1 MSRTQVTPSMI
12 TQICQEIRDIRQEAR
27 DSITVK
33 NKQTSSTSRLET
45 LSSNNPDQGRN
56 DGKDGSYETETS
68 YSTVPVHPP
77 KCNSDIPTRRDG
89 GPPQADQCNP
99 GMLAAPRSSHDP
111 LASSERSDVSAFA
124 DAGRDPSAWPSAS
137 CKGEYSPSDSSS
149 ELSSPGTL
157 MGNLHWKSVESANH
171 LSGEGDDRR
180 GSSSEDGVADSRGG
194 REEKDSEECKED
206 SRGECEANC
215 MGKVF
220 A

>member
-1 MSRTQVTPSMI
+1 MI

-27 DSITVK
+27 DSITAKV
-33 NKQTSSTSRLET
+33 KQTSSTSRLET

-56 DGKDGSYETETS
+56 DGKDGSYETGTS

-77 KCNSDIPTRRDG
+77 KYNSDIPTRHDEG
-89 GPPQADQCNP
+89 LPQADQCNP

-111 LASSERSDVSAFA
+111 LASSERNDVSAFA
-124 DAGRDPSAWPSAS
+124 DAGRGPSVWPSAS
-137 CKGEYSPSDSSS
+137 CKEEYSPSDSSS

-171 LSGEGDDRR
+171 SVDEEGDRR

-194 REEKDSEECKED
+194 REEKDSEERTEDWREEGEASCK
-206 SRGECEANC
+206 
-215 MGKVF
+215 GKVS